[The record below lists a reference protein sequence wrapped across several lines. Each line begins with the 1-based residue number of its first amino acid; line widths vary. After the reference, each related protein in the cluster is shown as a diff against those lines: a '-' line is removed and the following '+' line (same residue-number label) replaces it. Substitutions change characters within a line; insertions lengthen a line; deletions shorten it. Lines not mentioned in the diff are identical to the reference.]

1 LASLQ
6 KIDKNTK
13 SQNSFANPYLTLTKK
28 PKETPLKSQNEYQLM
43 EPEFI
48 KPAKETKNDLKAE
61 QQVRPNTSVAAKS
74 YLPQDIIS
82 RLSER

>member
-1 LASLQ
+1 
-6 KIDKNTK
+6 
-13 SQNSFANPYLTLTKK
+13 
-28 PKETPLKSQNEYQLM
+28 M

-61 QQVRPNTSVAAKS
+61 QQVRPNTAVAAKS